1 MAQSYQIPGVYSRPR
16 SRAEGF
22 PRVRTDVAGFV
33 GIAGPRHVGEACAVD
48 DWQGYVAQFRTDAR
62 GGAIPPPAGAM
73 LDKAVRDFF
82 ANGGRRLWIVN
93 VAPTVDALDPQQLL
107 NRMLGIDNLAAW
119 HGLEL
124 LLRQHEVALVALPD
138 LDAEIVVE
146 DDRFEPPGEAGDPCF
161 RRCDCR
167 GSSGVPDA
175 HRAVI
180 ASGFGRA
187 IPEDDMLWA
196 QQYVLTRL
204 ERESWR
210 WFAIFAPPAGMT
222 LARVIDWRERLTRP
236 LGACERHLHA
246 TGGSDLGGLYWPWL
260 RVQDSPAAPEE
271 LRSPVGAVA
280 GVFAATDL
288 DEGAHVAPANRPLSG
303 VVGLETTIGDRENAQ
318 AYDAGINLLRGFA
331 GQGTLIWGARTLL
344 WRGPADAADPLSFVN
359 ARRCLSAIARTCE
372 VIGQPMVFEPNSPLL
387 RIRFHQLMVDYL
399 LRVFASG
406 ALKGDLP
413 EEGFFVQ
420 VNSVE
425 ESPEGHVE
433 CRIGLALAQPS
444 EFIEFRIGRD
454 GGVIER
460 AEAA

>member
-16 SRAEGF
+16 PRAEGF

-48 DWQGYVAQFRTDAR
+48 DWQGYVATFRTDER
-62 GGAIPPPAGAM
+62 GAAIPPPAGAT
-73 LDKAVRDFF
+73 LDKAVRDYF

-93 VAPTVDALDPQQLL
+93 VAPSVDALPPQQLL

-138 LDAEIVVE
+138 LDAETVVE
-146 DDRFEPPGEAGDPCF
+146 SERYEPPGGTGDPCF
-161 RRCDCR
+161 RRCNR
-167 GSSGVPDA
+167 RPPSGVPVA
-175 HRAVI
+175 HRAVT
-180 ASGFGRA
+180 ATGYGRVL
-187 IPEDDMLWA
+187 PEDDMLWA
-196 QQYVLTRL
+196 QQYVLARL
-204 ERESWR
+204 ERERWR

-222 LARVIDWRERLTRP
+222 VARAIDWRDRLTR
-236 LGACERHLHA
+236 A
-246 TGGSDLGGLYWPWL
+246 TGGSDLGALYWPWL
-260 RVQDSPAAPEE
+260 RVQDSPGAPEE

-288 DEGAHVAPANRPLSG
+288 AEGAHVAPANRPLTG
-303 VVGLETTIGDRENAQ
+303 AVGLETTVGDRENAR

-331 GQGTLIWGARTLL
+331 GQGTLVWGARTLL
-344 WRGPADAADPLSFVN
+344 WQGPQDAADPLSFVN

-372 VIGQPMVFEPNSPLL
+372 VVGQPMVFEPNSPLL
-387 RIRFHQLMVDYL
+387 RIRMHQMMVDYL

-420 VNSVE
+420 VSSVE
-425 ESPEGHVE
+425 ESPEGQVE
-433 CRIGLALAQPS
+433 CTIGLALAQPA